1 MVFVT
6 NRTNVQL
13 PGTHDNPDGAV
24 VVLHPG
30 LNEVPDAAAKDPFV
44 VNLVKTSAEQVK
56 QAQADADA
64 EKKSAEAAAQ
74 GLEVR
79 QQAEKANL
87 DAKTKAGE
95 GWAKD
100 REAAMEKGLPYD
112 VPHPDPVTQSSIT
125 LTSPAQVYAT
135 AGFVGK
141 ASDPNAHAAASASHD
156 APSHDAPSN
165 GGHAPRVT
173 PDTGARPARS

>member
-1 MVFVT
+1 MPDMVFVT

-13 PGTHDNPDGAV
+13 PATHDNPDGGV

-30 LNEVPDAAAKDPFV
+30 LNEVPDAAAKDPFM
-44 VNLVKTSAEQVK
+44 VNLVKTSAQQVK

-64 EKKSAEAAAQ
+64 EKKTAEASAA
-74 GLEVR
+74 GLQAR
-79 QQAEKANL
+79 QEAEKSNL
-87 DAKTKAGE
+87 DNRTKAGE
-95 GWAKD
+95 AWAKD

-125 LTSPAQVYAT
+125 LTGAPQVYAT
-135 AGFVGK
+135 AGFIGK
-141 ASDPNAHAAASASHD
+141 ASDPNAPAASHAD
-156 APSHDAPSN
+156 APPN